1 MTRKNWLITGGTG
14 SFGRALTER
23 VLDNDLARRLVIF
36 SRDEKK
42 QQTMRAEFDD
52 PRIRFILGDVRDLAQ
67 LKLALQGVDVV
78 FHAAALKQ
86 IDRSALDVV
95 EFIKTNVIGTMNVLA
110 ACHACDVKR
119 AIVLSSDKACAS
131 STPYG
136 ATKALAEWLAI
147 SSNVY
152 GSTRISATR
161 YGNVVGSR
169 GSVLELWQRQYDAGA
184 PLTITTE
191 QMTRFWM
198 TIDDAVD
205 LALLALERG
214 RGGEV
219 FIPHDVRR
227 GRVLDFAKMHFPDA
241 AGWRYVGKRAYEKT
255 HEMLI
260 APEEADRVRDCG
272 DVLVLLPHPELVRWE
287 PLPYGM
293 AEGEGLPVAKVVKD
307 FQYRSDDR

>member
-1 MTRKNWLITGGTG
+1 MTTNSNWLITGGTG
-14 SFGRALTER
+14 SFGRALTKR
-23 VLDNDLARRLVIF
+23 VLANNLTDRLVIF

-52 PRIRFILGDVRDLAQ
+52 PRVRFILGDVRDLAQ
-67 LKLALQGVDVV
+67 LKLALQGIDVA

-95 EFIKTNVIGTMNVLA
+95 EFIKTNVLGTMNLID
-110 ACHACDVKR
+110 ACHANEVKR
-119 AIVLSSDKACAS
+119 AIVLSTDKACAS
-131 STPYG
+131 CTPYG

-147 SSNVY
+147 SANVY
-152 GSTRISATR
+152 GPTRISATR

-169 GSVLELWQRQYDAGA
+169 GSVLELWQRQYDAGEL
-184 PLTITTE
+184 LTITQE

-205 LALLALERG
+205 LALLALARG

-219 FIPHDVRR
+219 FIPRGIRR
-227 GRVLDFAKMHFPDA
+227 GRVLDFAQEHFPNA

-272 DVLVLLPHPELVRWE
+272 DVFVLLPHPSLVRWE
-287 PLPYGM
+287 PVPYGM
-293 AEGEGLPVAKVVKD
+293 LPGEGAPAGAD
-307 FQYRSDDR
+307 FQYRSDR